1 MKTYDV
7 QTIEINAPFDR
18 VFGYIADARKLPE
31 WTNAFKSVSNGRAVM
46 ETPNGSVEIEL
57 AVQVARSQGTID
69 WIMTFPDGS
78 VARAYSR
85 VVAADKERSLYSFIL
100 MAPPVPLEQLEGAL
114 EAQSHILREELA
126 KLGAILRSGVSV
138 A

>member
-1 MKTYDV
+1 MKTFDV

-31 WTNAFKSVSNGRAVM
+31 WTSAFKSVSDGRAVM
-46 ETPNGSVEIEL
+46 ETANGSVEIEL
-57 AVQVARSQGTID
+57 AVQAARSQGTVD

-85 VVAADKERSLYSFIL
+85 VVAADKDRSLYSFIL

-126 KLGAILRSGVSV
+126 NLGAILSSER
-138 A
+138 

>member
-1 MKTYDV
+1 MKTFDV

-46 ETPNGSVEIEL
+46 ETPNGSVEIKLEVH
-57 AVQVARSQGTID
+57 AARSQGTVD
-69 WIMTFPDGS
+69 WIMTFTEGS

-100 MAPPVPLEQLEGAL
+100 MVPPVPLEQLEGAL
-114 EAQSHILREELA
+114 EAQSPILREELRR
-126 KLGAILRSGVSV
+126 LGAI
-138 A
+138 

>member
-18 VFGYIADARKLPE
+18 VFDYIADARRLPE
-31 WTNAFKSVSNGRAVM
+31 WTSAFKSVSNGRAVM

-57 AVQVARSQGTID
+57 AVQAARSQGTID
-69 WIMTFPDGS
+69 WIMTFLDGS
-78 VARAYSR
+78 VASAYSR
-85 VVAADKERSLYSFIL
+85 VVAADKERSLYSFVL

-114 EAQSHILREELA
+114 EAQSRILRKELA
-126 KLGAILRSGVSV
+126 KLGAILNSER
-138 A
+138 

>member
-1 MKTYDV
+1 MKTFDV

-18 VFGYIADARKLPE
+18 VFDYIADARKLPE

-57 AVQVARSQGTID
+57 AVQAARSQGTID
-69 WIMTFPDGS
+69 WVMTFPDGS
-78 VARAYSR
+78 VARACSR
-85 VVAADKERSLYSFIL
+85 VAAADKERSLYSFIL
-100 MAPPVPLEQLEGAL
+100 VAPPVPLEQLEGAL

-126 KLGAILRSGVSV
+126 KLGAILSNVP
-138 A
+138 